1 MLRDEGCANN
11 NICCLVRI
19 GRNILLLNYFA
30 DFIDVSMVLHCKI
43 CRLTVPCVLCYI
55 AMSVFVVLHVIGVVL
70 KAMRVVLFCREL
82 CANRFTFLGPC

>member
-11 NICCLVRI
+11 NICCLVHI
-19 GRNILLLNYFA
+19 GRNICYLITLQISLMCPWYYTARYVALLCH
-30 DFIDVSMVLHCKI
+30 V
-43 CRLTVPCVLCYI
+43 CYI
-55 AMSVFVVLHVIGVVL
+55 AMSVFVVLHVIDVVL